1 MPVEF
6 GEFAGTKRLGKC
18 RESLEEIAQ
27 LPVHFEPIRD
37 LFRGRKVVLGFC
49 VLSFACVS
57 VIDRFDP
64 QNPKSAKLKTQTER
78 SAPAL

>member
-1 MPVEF
+1 MAVEF

-37 LFRGRKVVLGFC
+37 LFRGRKVVLGFG
-49 VLSFACVS
+49 F
-57 VIDRFDP
+57 
-64 QNPKSAKLKTQTER
+64 
-78 SAPAL
+78 